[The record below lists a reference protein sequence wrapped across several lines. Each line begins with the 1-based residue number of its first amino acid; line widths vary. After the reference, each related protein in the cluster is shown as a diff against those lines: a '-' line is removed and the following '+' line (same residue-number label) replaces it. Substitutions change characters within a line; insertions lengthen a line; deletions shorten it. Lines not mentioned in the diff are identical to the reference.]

1 MALSQPL
8 AKPVDVY
15 IVDADPT
22 QSRAL
27 AGAITDLAIGRFAPR
42 VCNSSAEALGDAGSG
57 SGAIMIADLD
67 TIGGAERLGEIAGQ
81 GLSLIATSAHGS
93 LKTAVAALKAGA
105 VDFIAKPI
113 GAAAL
118 IERLET
124 AVASWPEPT
133 ARQHPSGPAKRTSTT
148 GSEFA
153 GFIGES
159 AAMHAV
165 YDQIR
170 RMAPSRAP
178 VFITGESGTGK
189 EVAAEAIH
197 AHAGAAGRPF
207 VAINCSAI
215 PKDLMESE
223 IFGHVR
229 DAFTGAVAN
238 RTGAAELADGGT
250 LFLDEIAD
258 MDISLQAK
266 LLRFAWNG
274 TVQRVGASEMTRV
287 EVRLV
292 CATNRVLRPG
302 FETPGWAYS
311 SGKL

>member
-1 MALSQPL
+1 MALGQPL
-8 AKPVDVY
+8 AKPVDVF

-27 AGAITDLAIGRFAPR
+27 AGAISDRAIGRFAPR
-42 VCNSSAEALGDAGSG
+42 VYDSPAEALGEAGNAS
-57 SGAIMIADLD
+57 SAIVIADLD

-124 AVASWPEPT
+124 AVASWPEPSS
-133 ARQHPSGPAKRTSTT
+133 RRHPGGPAKQPSATA
-148 GSEFA
+148 SEFS

-159 AAMHAV
+159 AAMQTI

-170 RMAPSRAP
+170 RMAPSHAP
-178 VFITGESGTGK
+178 IFITGESGTGK

-207 VAINCSAI
+207 IAVNCSAI

-229 DAFTGAVAN
+229 GAFTGAATD

-266 LLRFAWNG
+266 LLRFAQNG
-274 TVQRVGASEMTRV
+274 TV
-287 EVRLV
+287 
-292 CATNRVLRPG
+292 
-302 FETPGWAYS
+302 
-311 SGKL
+311 